1 MAGINLR
8 LVVCINYLFKV
19 SKLIVFFL
27 SFVLISNL
35 SLGDE
40 LIFGKAYITDGDTIK
55 INGKKIRLHGI
66 DTPEIEQYCLN
77 QKKEQ
82 YPCGKSAKDFLKK
95 IIKNKEIKCLKND
108 IDRYGRIVATC
119 YIGEKDLNGLIVESG
134 WGLAYRRY
142 SKKYISNEKSAEKE
156 ALGLWSGKFIK
167 PWEWRKGKRLKIN
180 VN

>member
-1 MAGINLR
+1 MAVIYLR
-8 LVVCINYLFKV
+8 LFVCINYLFKV
-19 SKLIVFFL
+19 SKLIVFI
-27 SFVLISNL
+27 STFVLFSNF
-35 SLGDE
+35 SLGDD

-55 INGKKIRLHGI
+55 INGQKIRLHGI

-77 QKKEQ
+77 QKMEK
-82 YPCGKSAKDFLKK
+82 YLCGKSAKDFLKK
-95 IIKNKEIKCLKND
+95 IIKNKKIKCLKND

-167 PWEWRKGKRLKIN
+167 PWEWRKGKRLEISSN
-180 VN
+180 